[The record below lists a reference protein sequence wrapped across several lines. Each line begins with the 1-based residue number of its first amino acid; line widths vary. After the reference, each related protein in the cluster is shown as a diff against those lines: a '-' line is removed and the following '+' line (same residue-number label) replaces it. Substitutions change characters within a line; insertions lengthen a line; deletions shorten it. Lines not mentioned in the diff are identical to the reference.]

1 MTFAKDQAEEIC
13 AEIHRILVTDWD
25 PIGVMDDPAWPRDE
39 YDRYIGEIFRLRLVR
54 GESAEFLARHLCIIE
69 NAMLGLGSPP
79 VSARMGV
86 ARKLT
91 EIAVRLSNGR
101 TT

>member
-1 MTFAKDQAEEIC
+1 MTFAKDRAEEVC

-25 PIGVMDDPAWPRDE
+25 PIGVMDDPDWPRDE
-39 YDRYIGEIFRLRLVR
+39 YDRYIGEIFGFLAR
-54 GESAEFLARHLCIIE
+54 GESAEFLARHLCFIE
-69 NAMLGLGSPP
+69 NAMMGLGSPP
-79 VSARMGV
+79 VSARMDV

-91 EIAVRLSNGR
+91 EIAVRLSNDR